1 MSALPA
7 QDVLPEHTEAH
18 FAGLTFHLGTMVGTG
33 IAGLIVI
40 GLGLYMRVRATQGV
54 PSKLQLA
61 WEGLV
66 RTVERQVA
74 SSIGPPAPYVVP
86 LAVTLF
92 VFILIANW
100 LEVIPTGGYVPAPT
114 EDVALTLAMALFV
127 MLWVYID
134 GMRRR
139 GVAGYVKGFFRPYWW
154 LAPFNAIEELAK
166 PITLALRLWGNIFAG
181 ALMLALIALMPA
193 YVFWLPQAAWRLF
206 DLFIGV
212 IQAFIFALLT
222 ILYFGMATSSE
233 H

>member
-7 QDVLPEHTEAH
+7 QEVLPEHTEAH
-18 FAGLTFHLGTMVGTG
+18 FAGLTFHLGTMLGTG

-61 WEGLV
+61 WEGMV
-66 RTVERQVA
+66 RQVERQVA

-114 EDVALTLAMALFV
+114 EDVALTLAMAVFV

-139 GVAGYVKGFFRPYWW
+139 GIVDYAKGFFRPYWW
-154 LAPFNAIEELAK
+154 LAPFNVIEELAK